1 MKRFLHI
8 LKRALSY
15 KRNAALNVLCNILYQ
30 IFNVVSLLL
39 FIPFLRLLFQ
49 KETLI
54 PQKPS
59 FSFSKEY
66 FQDWYNFQMSEFVNT
81 GDKIQLLAFICVTV
95 AIAFLLK
102 NLFRYLAMFFLAPI
116 RNGISRDLRQEMYDH
131 MLSLPVSFF
140 NEEKKGDILART
152 SNDVKEVETS
162 IMGSLEMLF
171 RDPFA
176 IIISLTVLLLIS
188 PKLTLLALLLLPV
201 GGLIVSVL
209 KKTLLKTAR
218 KGQDRFGELI
228 SKLEET
234 LGGMRIVK
242 AFNAE
247 KSMSDKYLDLN
258 NDYFKLSN
266 KVYRAR
272 DLASP
277 MSEFLGALIMVALVW
292 YGGSLVLGE
301 NSKLTGEEFI
311 GYIIVFSQ
319 ILRPAQAIANAWSN
333 VMKGSASLDRIN
345 ELIASKATITETV
358 KAIPVS
364 TFSKGISFNDV
375 SFSYDKI
382 PVLKHINFDLA
393 KGTSIALVGES
404 GGGKST
410 IADLVPRFY
419 DSVKG
424 EVLFDNT
431 NVKDLKI
438 KSLRSQFGIVAQESI
453 LFNDTVFNN
462 IAFGKENASL
472 QEVTEAAK
480 TANAHEFI
488 SNLDNGYDTIIGER
502 GGKLSGGQRQRLSIA
517 RAILKNPPI
526 LILDEATSA
535 LDTESEKLVQDA
547 LQKLMKNR
555 TSLII
560 AHRLSTIKHVD
571 EILVL
576 KEGEI
581 VERGDHEKL
590 FNAGGVYRKLCDLQN
605 FN

>member
-393 KGTSIALVGES
+393 KGKSIALVGES

>member
-15 KRNAALNVLCNILYQ
+15 KRNAILNVVFNMLYQ
-30 IFNVVSLLL
+30 VFNVVSLLL

-49 KETLI
+49 RESVI
-54 PQKPS
+54 SEKPS

-66 FQDWYNFQMSEFVNT
+66 FQEWYNYQMSEFVNT
-81 GDKIQLLAFICVTV
+81 GDKLELLAFICLTV
-95 AIAFLLK
+95 AVAFFFK

-131 MLSLPVSFF
+131 ILALPVSFF
-140 NEEKKGDILART
+140 NEERKGDILART

-176 IIISLTVLLLIS
+176 ILISLTVLLLIS
-188 PKLTLLALLLLPV
+188 PNLTLLALLLLPV
-201 GGLIVSVL
+201 GGLIVSGL
-209 KKTLLKTAR
+209 KKTLLKTSR
-218 KGQDRFGELI
+218 LGQDRFGDLI
-228 SKLEET
+228 SRLEET

-247 KSMSDKYLDLN
+247 QNMSSKYQNLN
-258 NDYFKLSN
+258 NEYFRLSN

-277 MSEFLGALIMVALVW
+277 MSEFLGALIMVGLVW

-301 NSKLTGEEFI
+301 NSNLSGEEFI

-345 ELIASKATITETV
+345 ELIQSEPTIVEV
-358 KAIPVS
+358 PNAIDVPS
-364 TFSKGISFNDV
+364 FKESITFKNV
-375 SFSYDKI
+375 SFAYDAS
-382 PVLKHINFDLA
+382 PVLKEISFSLQ
-393 KGTSIALVGES
+393 KGKSIALVGES

-419 DSVKG
+419 DSLEG
-424 EVLFDNT
+424 QVLFDHQD
-431 NVKDLKI
+431 VKELKI
-438 KSLRSQFGIVAQESI
+438 KPLRSQFGIVAQESI

-462 IAFGKENASL
+462 IAFGNEKATL
-472 QEVTEAAK
+472 QGVIEAAK

-488 SNLDNGYDTIIGER
+488 MNMENGYDTVIGER

-526 LILDEATSA
+526 LILDEATSS

-547 LQKLMKNR
+547 LQKLMQNR

-560 AHRLSTIKHVD
+560 AHRLSTIQHVD

-590 FNAGGVYRKLCDLQN
+590 YHAKGVYRKLCDLQN
-605 FN
+605 FS

>member
-1 MKRFLHI
+1 M
-8 LKRALSY
+8 
-15 KRNAALNVLCNILYQ
+15 
-30 IFNVVSLLL
+30 L
-39 FIPFLRLLFQ
+39 FIPFLKLLFQ
-49 KETLI
+49 KEVVI
-54 PQKPS
+54 PPKPE
-59 FSFSKEY
+59 FSFRKEY
-66 FQDWYNFQMSEFVNT
+66 FQDWYNYQMSEFVNT
-81 GDKIQLLAFICVTV
+81 GDKLELLAFICITV
-95 AIAFLLK
+95 AIAFFLK
-102 NLFRYLAMFFLAPI
+102 NFFRYLAMYFLAPI

-131 MLSLPVSFF
+131 LLLLPVSFF
-140 NEEKKGDILART
+140 NEERKGDILART

-188 PKLTLLALLLLPV
+188 PSLTLLALLLLPL
-201 GGLIVSVL
+201 GGLIVSGL
-209 KKTLLKTAR
+209 KKTLSRTAR
-218 KGQDRFGELI
+218 MGQDRFGELI

-242 AFNAE
+242 SFNAE
-247 KSMSDKYLDLN
+247 NKMSSGYRMLN
-258 NDYFKLSN
+258 NQFFRLSN

-292 YGGSLVLGE
+292 YGGSLVLGDHS
-301 NSKLTGEEFI
+301 NLTGEEFI

-319 ILRPAQAIANAWSN
+319 ILRPVQAIANAWSN
-333 VMKGSASLDRIN
+333 VIKGSASLDRIQ
-345 ELIASKATITETV
+345 ELIDLKPTIKETSNPLTV
-358 KAIPVS
+358 NA
-364 TFSKGISFNDV
+364 FNHQIQFKDV

-382 PVLKHINFDLA
+382 PVLREINFSLE
-393 KGTSIALVGES
+393 KGKSIALVGES

-419 DSVKG
+419 DTIEG
-424 EVLFDNT
+424 QILFDNQD
-431 NVKDLKI
+431 VRDLAV

-462 IAFGKENASL
+462 IRFGNDQAS
-472 QEVTEAAK
+472 TEQVVDAAK

-488 SNLDNGYDTIIGER
+488 SQLDNGYDTIIGER
-502 GGKLSGGQRQRLSIA
+502 GNKLSGGQRQRLSIA

-547 LQKLMKNR
+547 LQKLMENR

-560 AHRLSTIKHVD
+560 AHRLSTIKHAD

-581 VERGDHEKL
+581 VERGNHDTLYKS
-590 FNAGGVYRKLCDLQN
+590 GGVYRKLCDLQN